1 MYNGRKI
8 LAFVPARIGSK
19 RVKEKNIQMLDG
31 KPLFMHSVDIAKKSK
46 YIDDILVSTDSQ
58 EIKDISIA
66 NGCISGALRPENL
79 SGDRA
84 RIIDAILY
92 EVETAGL
99 KPDVVV
105 LLQPT
110 FPFRTL
116 ELLDGAIERYFE
128 TGEESVITV
137 TEVLENPVFFRTI
150 GSDGR
155 LNKLLD
161 TTSDIRSQDFSK
173 FYRIAGNVYVNNFGK
188 LTKDTVLN
196 ENVYPYEIAREYC
209 LDIDTYLDLEEAR
222 NRVKGDK

>member
-1 MYNGRKI
+1 
-8 LAFVPARIGSK
+8 
-19 RVKEKNIQMLDG
+19 MLDN

-46 YIDDILVSTDSQ
+46 YIDEILVSTDSQ

-66 NGCISGALRPENL
+66 NGCVSGSLRPESL
-79 SGDRA
+79 SGDKA

-92 EVETAGL
+92 EVKAAKL

-150 GSDGR
+150 GGDGK
-155 LNKLLD
+155 LNRLLD

-173 FYRIAGNVYVNNFGK
+173 FYRIAGNVYVNNFAK
-188 LTKDTVLN
+188 LTSETVLN
-196 ENVYPYEIAREYC
+196 ENIYPYEIEREYC

>member
-1 MYNGRKI
+1 MFNGKRI

-31 KPLFMHSVDIAKKSK
+31 KPLFMHSVDIAKKSR

-58 EIKDISIA
+58 EIKDISIK
-66 NGCISGALRPENL
+66 NGCVSGGLRPESL

-92 EVETAGL
+92 EVEAAKL
-99 KPDVVV
+99 KPDVIV

-110 FPFRTL
+110 FPFRTI
-116 ELLDGAIERYFE
+116 ELLDGAIEKYFE

-137 TEVLENPVFFRTI
+137 TEVLENPVFFRSIAT
-150 GSDGR
+150 DGR
-155 LNKLLD
+155 LNKVLD

-173 FYRIAGNVYVNNFGK
+173 FYRIAGNVYVNNFSK
-188 LTKDTVLN
+188 LTSETVLN
-196 ENVYPYEIAREYC
+196 ENIYPYEIDREYC

>member
-1 MYNGRKI
+1 MFNGKRI

-19 RVKEKNIQMLDG
+19 RVKEKNIQMLDN

-58 EIKDISIA
+58 EIKDISIK
-66 NGCISGALRPENL
+66 NGCVSGGLRPETL

-92 EVETAGL
+92 EVDAAKL

-110 FPFRTL
+110 FPFRTI
-116 ELLDGAIERYFE
+116 ELLDGAIEKYFE

-137 TEVLENPVFFRTI
+137 TEVLENPVFFRSIAT
-150 GSDGR
+150 DGR
-155 LNKLLD
+155 LNKVLD

-173 FYRIAGNVYVNNFGK
+173 FYRIAGNVYVNNFSK
-188 LTKDTVLN
+188 LTSETVLN
-196 ENVYPYEIAREYC
+196 ENIYPYEIDREYC

>member
-1 MYNGRKI
+1 MFNGKRI

-19 RVKEKNIQMLDG
+19 RVKEKNVQMLDG

-58 EIKDISIA
+58 EIKNISVE
-66 NGCISGALRPENL
+66 NGCIAGGLRPENL

-92 EVETAGL
+92 EVETAKL

-110 FPFRTL
+110 FPFRTI
-116 ELLDGAIERYFE
+116 ELLDGAIEKYFE

-137 TEVLENPVFFRTI
+137 TEVLENPVFFRSIAT
-150 GSDGR
+150 DGR
-155 LNKLLD
+155 LNKVLN

-173 FYRIAGNVYVNNFGK
+173 FYRIAGNVYVNNFSK
-188 LTKDTVLN
+188 LNSNTVLN
-196 ENVYPYEIAREYC
+196 ENIYPYEIDREYC

>member
-1 MYNGRKI
+1 M
-8 LAFVPARIGSK
+8 PARIGSK

-31 KPLFMHSVDIAKKSK
+31 KPLFMHSVEIAKKSK

-58 EIKDISIA
+58 EIKDISIK
-66 NGCISGALRPENL
+66 NGCIAGPLRPESL

-99 KPDVVV
+99 QPDVVV

-110 FPFRTL
+110 FPFRTI
-116 ELLDGAIERYFE
+116 ELLDGAIEKYFE

-137 TEVLENPVFFRTI
+137 TEVLENPVFFRSI
-150 GSDGR
+150 ASDG
-155 LNKLLD
+155 KLQKVLD

-173 FYRIAGNVYVNNFGK
+173 FYRIAGNVYVNNFRK
-188 LTKDTVLN
+188 LTNETVLN
-196 ENVYPYEIAREYC
+196 ENIYPYEIDREYC